1 MKNSIIKPNS
11 KDIWRTNAIAVNG
24 GNDMNSL
31 DISVRSRMR
40 DGVEVWLYRFKQNGV
55 KKATFDRLLTSFN
68 LAKSYPI
75 METQIVSLRTA
86 DVQDFI
92 NKLRDDGY
100 AYNTIKKAYN
110 LISGFLR
117 FLLGEGIPVAPSYMN
132 VVLPSPENTD
142 GNKSEVVTYSK
153 PEQMR
158 IISASSKDN
167 SLGSKA
173 AILMLETGIRS
184 GEALALS
191 WRDVEWDRKA
201 IYIHKTLVYPAST
214 KRCFIQNSPKSK
226 GSVRHLP
233 LSKRA
238 YSLLEALYEDSIPQT
253 EDELIF
259 YRQGKRDSSMGYN
272 LMSAQIE
279 KLCQDAMVEY
289 KGLHVF
295 RHTFAT
301 NCYYKGCEIK
311 KLSKFLGHSSVTVTY
326 NTYIHLYGDA
336 LDELRSIVE

>member
-1 MKNSIIKPNS
+1 MKNDIIKPNS
-11 KDIWRTNAIAVNG
+11 KDIWRMNAITMNG
-24 GNDMNSL
+24 GSDMNSL
-31 DISVRSRMR
+31 GISTRAKIR
-40 DGVEVWLYRFKQNGV
+40 DGMEVWLYRFKQNGV
-55 KKATFDRLLTSFN
+55 KKATFERLLTSFE
-68 LAKSYPI
+68 LLKRYSI
-75 METQIVSLRTA
+75 SEKCIGSLTTT

-92 NKLRDDGY
+92 NELRDDGY

-110 LISGFLR
+110 LVSAFLK
-117 FLLGEGIPVAPSYMN
+117 FLLGDGVQIKPSYLN
-132 VVLPSPENTD
+132 VVLPSPENTI
-142 GNKSEVVTYSK
+142 GNKEEVVTYSK

-158 IISASSKDN
+158 IIAAANKDN

-173 AILMLETGIRS
+173 AIIMLETGIRS

-214 KRCFIQNSPKSK
+214 KRCFVQNSPKSK

-233 LSKRA
+233 LSSRA
-238 YSLLEALYEDSIPQT
+238 FSLLEALYEESIPQS

-259 YRQGKRDSSMGYN
+259 YRQGDRNSSMGYN
-272 LMSAQIE
+272 LMSSQIE
-279 KLCQDAMVEY
+279 KLCNEANVEY

-326 NTYIHLYGDA
+326 NTYIHLFGDA
-336 LDELRSIVE
+336 LDELRSIVV